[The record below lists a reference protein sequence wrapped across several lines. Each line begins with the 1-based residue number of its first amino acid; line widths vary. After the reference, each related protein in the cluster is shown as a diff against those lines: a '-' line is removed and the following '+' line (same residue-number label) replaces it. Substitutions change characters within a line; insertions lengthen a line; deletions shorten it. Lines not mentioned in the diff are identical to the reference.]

1 MGLLNRIKM
10 LWRAAV
16 GSSYSW
22 PAMDIVLPGERYLHL
37 VGSIHM
43 GTRDMAPPPAKLL
56 KKIRQ
61 ADALIVEADISGNET
76 PFSNL
81 PTYPP
86 LAERLSDAQLS
97 ELEARAGE
105 LGLSVGLFD
114 SQPLWQVAMV
124 LQATQ
129 AQKLGLRPD
138 YGIDYQLLM
147 AARESNIAVMELE
160 GADSQIA
167 LLRDLPDGGMALL
180 EDTLTHWRTNARL
193 LQVMIGWWLEQPPS
207 RGAVSL
213 PTTFSQS
220 LYDVLMHQRNLAW
233 RETLLALPPGRYVVA
248 VGALHLYGEGNLPDR
263 LIVAQSD
270 HHCQHYCA
278 RWYYFLD
285 NLRAYSDVTQN
296 RLVRRIAMTPAV
308 KLLEK
313 NKISFQ
319 IHSYDHDPNETNF
332 GDEVVRKLGL
342 NADQVY
348 KTLLVAVNGD
358 MKHLAVAVTP
368 VAGQLDLK
376 KVAKALGAKKVD
388 MADPMVA
395 QRITGYLVGGISP
408 LGQKKRLA
416 TVIDAPAQE
425 FATIYISGGKRG
437 LDIELA
443 ASDLAQLLDAKFA
456 DIARRD

>member
-1 MGLLNRIKM
+1 MASRRRLVLF
-10 LWRAAV
+10 
-16 GSSYSW
+16 W

-56 KKIRQ
+56 KKIRR

-167 LLRDLPDGGMALL
+167 LLRDLPDG
-180 EDTLTHWRTNARL
+180 D
-193 LQVMIGWWLEQPPS
+193 
-207 RGAVSL
+207 GAAGGYADPL
-213 PTTFSQS
+213 A
-220 LYDVLMHQRNLAW
+220 HQRPFTA
-233 RETLLALPPGRYVVA
+233 G
-248 VGALHLYGEGNLPDR
+248 HDR
-263 LIVAQSD
+263 LVAG
-270 HHCQHYCA
+270 A
-278 RWYYFLD
+278 
-285 NLRAYSDVTQN
+285 T
-296 RLVRRIAMTPAV
+296 
-308 KLLEK
+308 
-313 NKISFQ
+313 
-319 IHSYDHDPNETNF
+319 
-332 GDEVVRKLGL
+332 
-342 NADQVY
+342 
-348 KTLLVAVNGD
+348 
-358 MKHLAVAVTP
+358 AVARRGI
-368 VAGQLDLK
+368 AADDL
-376 KVAKALGAKKVD
+376 
-388 MADPMVA
+388 
-395 QRITGYLVGGISP
+395 
-408 LGQKKRLA
+408 
-416 TVIDAPAQE
+416 
-425 FATIYISGGKRG
+425 
-437 LDIELA
+437 
-443 ASDLAQLLDAKFA
+443 
-456 DIARRD
+456 